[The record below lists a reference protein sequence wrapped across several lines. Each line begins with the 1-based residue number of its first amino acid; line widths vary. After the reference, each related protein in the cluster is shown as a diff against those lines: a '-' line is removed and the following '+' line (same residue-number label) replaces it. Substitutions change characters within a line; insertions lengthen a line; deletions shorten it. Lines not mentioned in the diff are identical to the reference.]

1 MEDWTAKKKLFGDE
15 EYKFTVRDKVLSL
28 KTYTESLSHLKIP
41 KISLPKLKGWGDLL
55 RWMLQENSPGDF
67 PYTAGV
73 FPFKREGE
81 DPTRMFAGEGGP
93 ERTNRR
99 FRFIILF

>member
-1 MEDWTAKKKLFGDE
+1 MA
-15 EYKFTVRDKVLSL
+15 
-28 KTYTESLSHLKIP
+28 
-41 KISLPKLKGWGDLL
+41 LPRYEAWGDLL
-55 RWMLQENSPGDF
+55 KWNLQENVPGEF

-99 FRFIILF
+99 FHYVSFGHAGQAPFHGFRFGNALRRRPGLPAGYLRQNW